1 MKIPLQIIE
10 SMSNLIQ
17 NVPDNVIQETL
28 EEIDDLNACQAV
40 TLENLQKADE
50 NSQII
55 DLSDSKL
62 YHLPKKLSRFKN
74 AKVLKLSKNNIV
86 DYDGLE
92 NLQNLRYLIM
102 DENYSK
108 FFPHQVFSLKNL
120 IYLNAQNNELHY
132 LSNKIGF
139 LNSLIYLNLENNLIS
154 YIPEQIKNCKQL
166 KYFNLGVNKVK
177 YLNYNFSENEKL
189 AEVYFHSNA
198 IPTAELESFTKRG
211 ILCFGSNGKPQI
223 NGKNGQ
229 NNLSKKTNGTALFG
243 SETINI
249 SHSFSESKNNN
260 ELVSDSVNSDL
271 KNDFQNVTGK
281 DPIDETSVK
290 WKDVFQNYI
299 DLFSN
304 YLESKIGRK
313 VQIRVENDSEG
324 LKLYTHSDENISFEV
339 IQNHLQDYLNDM
351 KNTSGKIKELIDNN
365 ELKRYEIFE
374 LRQNVRDI
382 DHEKKYL
389 EDKVGTYYEKVLLLK
404 STIDEQKQ
412 FIDSLKDEV
421 NYLKTN
427 QPTAINQSNDEQ
439 KQVIIN
445 IENKQINNSNGFPA
459 DPAMPENSNNQVDIQ
474 PEKFDPEKL
483 LVDLYKKMIR
493 LSERKYSIKKEDD
506 HNDNIADFLR
516 DKGYMV
522 TDQTRSGISKKDS
535 GVVDFIIRDKEGTPL
550 SILEALRVKSSGMK
564 NKLISDHVIRI
575 LRKYDTVGHPVAF
588 LIIYAESQNFIRLW
602 KNYITYLENLNNN
615 EEYKDADCPVMSIN
629 ESTISDKADIKIGV
643 SKHKREEKEVTL
655 YHLFVNMYVP
665 QKETDETP
673 KVPVWEQKFK
683 KAVDCGEVPEFSV
696 FFEYIK
702 YLIEISQIKEALDS
716 AKKYFELSKDK
727 KSLNFILLKSGTYH
741 DIRRKQLG
749 NVSSKSETRQGITKI
764 GYDLLEYIS
773 DLEN

>member
-28 EEIDDLNACQAV
+28 EEIDDLNACQTV

-55 DLSDSKL
+55 DLSNSKL

-92 NLQNLRYLIM
+92 NLENLRYLIM

-108 FFPHQVFSLKNL
+108 FFPHQIFGLKNL

-177 YLNYNFSENEKL
+177 YLNYNFSENENL
-189 AEVYFHSNA
+189 AEVYFHANA

-211 ILCFGSNGKPQI
+211 ILCFGSTEKPEI
-223 NGKNGQ
+223 NGINGHSK
-229 NNLSKKTNGTALFG
+229 LSNKTNGTTLLG
-243 SETINI
+243 SEKINI
-249 SHSFSESKNNN
+249 SHSFSVPKNENG
-260 ELVSDSVNSDL
+260 LDSTNSGF
-271 KNDFQNVTGK
+271 KNDFQNISGK
-281 DPIDETSVK
+281 DPIDETAVK

-313 VQIRVENDSEG
+313 VRIRVENDSEG

-339 IQNHLQDYLNDM
+339 IQNHLHDYLNDM

-427 QPTAINQSNDEQ
+427 QTTAINQSNEEQ
-439 KQVIIN
+439 KQFIIN
-445 IENKQINNSNGFPA
+445 IENKQINNTNGFPA
-459 DPAMPENSNNQVDIQ
+459 DPASPANNTNQVDS
-474 PEKFDPEKL
+474 PSEKFDPEKL

-493 LSERKYSIKKEDD
+493 LSERKYSFKKEDD

-535 GVVDFIIRDKEGTPL
+535 GMVDFIIRDKEGTPL
-550 SILEALRVKSSGMK
+550 SILEALRVKSSGLK
-564 NKLISDHVIRI
+564 NKLIGDHIIRI

-615 EEYKDADCPVMSIN
+615 DEFKDANCPILSVN
-629 ESTISDKADIKIGV
+629 ESGISDKADIKIGIT
-643 SKHKREEKEVTL
+643 KHKREEKEMTL
-655 YHLFVNMYVP
+655 YHLFINMYVP
-665 QKETDETP
+665 TRESEETE

-683 KAVDCGEVPEFSV
+683 KSIDIGETPEFSV

-702 YLIEISQIKEALDS
+702 YLIEISQIKEALDG
-716 AKKYFELSKDK
+716 AKKYFEITKDK

-749 NVSSKSETRQGITKI
+749 NVSSKNETRQGITKI